1 MIRSPLHRV
10 SRSVHA
16 INANMNIK
24 INTKITVAT
33 AAIIAAITLAACGD
47 SGSDSEATATSTS
60 AATPTSEHATSSAT
74 TSQAP
79 STESE
84 QPAAEPGRTLLT
96 GTVRSIGVE
105 EALAGYPPYEGIDWE
120 QTFTIFELDEPTT
133 VRGVI
138 AGDPHHEETVSRFSF
153 DGGDWEP
160 YIGQHVTLS
169 VPEEGFMFQSGMDL
183 PVMPQVTDAQVVET
197 PTP

>member
-1 MIRSPLHRV
+1 
-10 SRSVHA
+10 
-16 INANMNIK
+16 MNTE
-24 INTKITVAT
+24 INTKIIVAT
-33 AAIIAAITLAACGD
+33 AAVIAASTLAGCG
-47 SGSDSEATATSTS
+47 GSESDAEATATATSTS
-60 AATPTSEHATSSAT
+60 VATSTSDQITSTPATSEASSTHA
-74 TSQAP
+74 
-79 STESE
+79 E

-105 EALAGYPPYEGIDWE
+105 EALAGYPPYDGIDWE

-133 VRGVI
+133 IRGVI

-160 YIGQHVTLS
+160 HIGQHVTLS

-183 PVMPQVTDAQVVET
+183 PVMPKVTDAQVVET

>member
-1 MIRSPLHRV
+1 
-10 SRSVHA
+10 
-16 INANMNIK
+16 MNTEISAK
-24 INTKITVAT
+24 IIVAT
-33 AAIIAAITLAACGD
+33 AAVIAASTLAGCG
-47 SGSDSEATATSTS
+47 GSESDAEATATATSTS
-60 AATPTSEHATSSAT
+60 TSEQITSTPATSEAS
-74 TSQAP
+74 
-79 STESE
+79 STHAE

-105 EALAGYPPYEGIDWE
+105 EALAGYPPYDGIDWN

-160 YIGQHVTLS
+160 HIDKHVTLRGFH
-169 VPEEGFMFQSGMDL
+169 VPVRDGPAG
-183 PVMPQVTDAQVVET
+183 DAQSHRR
-197 PTP
+197 PCG